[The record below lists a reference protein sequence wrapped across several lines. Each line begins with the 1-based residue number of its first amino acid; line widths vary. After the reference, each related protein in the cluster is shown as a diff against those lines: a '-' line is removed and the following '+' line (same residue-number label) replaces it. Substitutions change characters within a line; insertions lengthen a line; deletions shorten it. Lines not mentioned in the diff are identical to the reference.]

1 MKKNITYSDIAKYTN
16 LSTAT
21 ISRYFNSPE
30 NLTKE
35 TSLLIENAL
44 KELNYKKNKVAKIFS
59 NGKTE
64 FIGIIAPK
72 LELHFYSYLLNSILN
87 TYSRYGYKFLVFTSN
102 GNIDEEKE
110 YIDELL
116 AYQIEGLIMIS
127 SCIPSIQL
135 KDYNIPI
142 VGIER
147 ESKYISSVDT
157 NNYLGASLATNT
169 LIENNCDVL
178 IHINSPIS
186 EEIPSIDR
194 IKAFENICLDKN
206 IEHMVFYEVF
216 NNDISDTTS
225 KLFNIFKKIEAKYNG
240 KKIGVFLSNDTLA
253 NYFIKILVRNNK
265 SIPDDYE
272 VIGFDDSPAAIE
284 SFIPLTS
291 IKQDVNK
298 ITQNTLSILT
308 EGIKINRKNKKG
320 CLRVNKHVVIDP
332 TIVKRE
338 STL

>member
-72 LELHFYSYLLNSILN
+72 LELHFYSYLLNS
-87 TYSRYGYKFLVFTSN
+87 
-102 GNIDEEKE
+102 IDEEKE

-225 KLFNIFKKIEAKYNG
+225 KLFNILKKIEAKYNG

-253 NYFIKILVRNNK
+253 NYFIKILVKNNK

>member
-1 MKKNITYSDIAKYTN
+1 
-16 LSTAT
+16 
-21 ISRYFNSPE
+21 
-30 NLTKE
+30 
-35 TSLLIENAL
+35 
-44 KELNYKKNKVAKIFS
+44 
-59 NGKTE
+59 
-64 FIGIIAPK
+64 
-72 LELHFYSYLLNSILN
+72 
-87 TYSRYGYKFLVFTSN
+87 
-102 GNIDEEKE
+102 
-110 YIDELL
+110 
-116 AYQIEGLIMIS
+116 
-127 SCIPSIQL
+127 
-135 KDYNIPI
+135 
-142 VGIER
+142 
-147 ESKYISSVDT
+147 
-157 NNYLGASLATNT
+157 
-169 LIENNCDVL
+169 
-178 IHINSPIS
+178 
-186 EEIPSIDR
+186 
-194 IKAFENICLDKN
+194 
-206 IEHMVFYEVF
+206 MVFYEVF

-253 NYFIKILVRNNK
+253 NYFIKILVKNTK

-320 CLRVNKHVVIDP
+320 CLRVIDP